1 MNRPLRVLDTQA
13 LRLDAEQ
20 KIRHESR
27 VIARTAEKMSLEQM
41 QTLIHELRVHQ
52 IELELQNEELRRTEA
67 ELDLSRSRYFDL
79 YNLAPVGYCTLNV
92 QGLILESNLT
102 VCNLLGVTRS
112 STAMVRFSNFILPE
126 DQDVFY
132 FHRHQ
137 LLISGKTESCELRLR
152 HKDGITT
159 WVQLDS
165 NIAQDAD
172 DAFLQ
177 RIVLT
182 DITAI
187 KAAESALQAR
197 EEFHL
202 SIFDSLSKH
211 IAVLDENGV
220 IIAVNEA
227 WRRHSRD
234 NGGSAELANPI
245 GVNYLQR
252 CNLPS
257 RKCSDTNSGQLL
269 AGIRAVLEG
278 RQSEFSM
285 EYPSHSPDQTCWFY
299 VHVTRMQGLR
309 PGVIVIHQDVTDR
322 KIAELAMEE
331 SRRELV
337 LVANH
342 VPGPVARIDRN
353 LCYLFANNHY
363 QQFFGKSH
371 EQVIGQQMID
381 VLGNDLFQRVK
392 PSIHRALAGE
402 KVTFE
407 SAYQSPDGKTNQT
420 LVNYVPDLDA
430 EQNVI
435 GFFVLAIDIT
445 ERKHAEEARNE
456 ALQILQKVTSR
467 IPGAVYQ
474 FRLHQ
479 DGRISIP
486 YGSVGLEN
494 LFEIAPEDVRQDANG
509 IIAKAHPDDLAG
521 IKESIQASA
530 RDMTPWSHEFRIQID
545 GKEKWLA
552 GSSTPEREPDGSV
565 LWHGFITDVT
575 ERVEAD
581 AAKESL
587 ESQLRESQKMEAIGT
602 LASGIAHDFNNA
614 LATILGNT
622 ELAQKEIKGNEVL
635 AQYLGEIYRSG
646 IRSRNLVQQILSYCR
661 QQPTE
666 LRRHSLALIVNDAV
680 TMLKATV
687 PVRFSLTVHCA
698 DEPFWILAD
707 KTQIEQVIIN
717 LVTNAA
723 QAIGSRS
730 GTIDIGVELIA
741 TNARE
746 LAASLRP
753 AGPSDCSSRVVRLS
767 VSDDG
772 PGIVPEILERIFEP
786 FFTTKPIGEGTGL
799 GLSVV
804 QGIVEL
810 HGASIHVDSKPG
822 KGTTFSIDFPEVVG
836 DTPDRPLEN
845 EPVQHT
851 LTTDTVAAV
860 FVAASTVAAVDRPTP
875 KESRHVLLIDDDASV
890 LKISRLMLER
900 MGYTVSAY
908 DNPLAALDAVRN
920 DPTAF
925 KIVITDY
932 NMPVMP
938 GLEIAAAVRDL
949 CPDLPVAVTSGFV
962 DDQLRTGAARAG
974 VVELISKPFTARE
987 LSAKIEQVLK

>member
-13 LRLDAEQ
+13 LRHDAEQ
-20 KIRHESR
+20 KVRHESQ
-27 VIARTAEKMSLEQM
+27 VIARTAERMSLEQM

-52 IELELQNEELRRTEA
+52 IELELQNEELRRKQA

-92 QGLILESNLT
+92 QGLILEANLT

-112 STAMVRFSNFILPE
+112 STAMTRFSKFILPE

-152 HKDGITT
+152 HKDGTTT
-159 WVQLDS
+159 WVKLDS

-187 KAAESALQAR
+187 KAAESELQAR

-202 SIFDSLSKH
+202 SILDSLSKH

-245 GVNYLQR
+245 GVNYLQI
-252 CNLPS
+252 CNLPG
-257 RKCSDTNSGQLL
+257 RECSDTNSAQLL

-322 KIAELAMEE
+322 KIAELALEE

-342 VPGPVARIDRN
+342 VPGPVARIDKN
-353 LCYLFANNHY
+353 LRYLFANNHY
-363 QQFFGKSH
+363 QQFFGKSQ
-371 EQVIGQQMID
+371 EQVIGHQMHEI
-381 VLGNDLFQRVK
+381 LGADLFHQVE
-392 PSIHRALAGE
+392 PYIYRALAGE

-407 SAYQSPDGKTNQT
+407 SVYRSPEGKAGHT

-430 EQNVI
+430 DQNVI

-467 IPGAVYQ
+467 MPGAVYQ
-474 FRLHQ
+474 FRLHH
-479 DGRISIP
+479 DGRVSMP
-486 YGSVGLEN
+486 FSSVGLQN
-494 LFEIAPEDVRQDANG
+494 LLGIAPEDVREDAAG
-509 IIAKAHPDDLAG
+509 VIAKANPDDLAA

-530 RDMTPWSHEFRIQID
+530 RNMTPWSHEFRILID

-614 LATILGNT
+614 LAAILGNA
-622 ELAQKEIKGNEVL
+622 ELAQKEIRGNELL
-635 AQYLGEIYRSG
+635 AQYVGEIYQSG
-646 IRSRNLVQQILSYCR
+646 TRARNLVQQILSYSR

-666 LRRHSLALIVNDAV
+666 LRRIPLAAVVHDAMA
-680 TMLKATV
+680 MLKSTL
-687 PVRFSLTVHCA
+687 PVRFSFIVHCVA
-698 DEPFWILAD
+698 EPTWILAD
-707 KTQIEQVIIN
+707 RTQIEQIIIN

-723 QAIGSRS
+723 QAIGSQS
-730 GTIDIGVELIA
+730 GTIDIGVELI
-741 TNARE
+741 NANAPE
-746 LAASLRP
+746 LAIRP
-753 AGPSDCSSRVVRLS
+753 LLAGPFDQTSRVVRLS

-772 PGIVPEILERIFEP
+772 PGIAPEILERIFEP
-786 FFTTKPIGEGTGL
+786 FFTTKPLGEGTGL

-804 QGIVEL
+804 QGIVKS
-810 HGASIHVDSKPG
+810 HGASIHVDSEPG
-822 KGTTFSIDFPEVVG
+822 KGTKFSIDFPEVVG

-845 EPVQHT
+845 APVQHA
-851 LTTDTVAAV
+851 LTTDAVAAV
-860 FVAASTVAAVDRPTP
+860 FVAASTVAAADRPTP

-925 KIVITDY
+925 QIVITDY

-962 DDQLRTGAARAG
+962 DDQLRTGAARVG
-974 VVELISKPFTARE
+974 VADLISKPFTARE

>member
-1 MNRPLRVLDTQA
+1 MNRPVRVLDTQA
-13 LRLDAEQ
+13 LRHDAEQ
-20 KIRHESR
+20 KVRHESQ
-27 VIARTAEKMSLEQM
+27 VIARTAERMSLEQM

-52 IELELQNEELRRTEA
+52 IELELQNEELRRKQA

-92 QGLILESNLT
+92 QGLILEANLT

-112 STAMVRFSNFILPE
+112 STAMTRFSKFILPE

-137 LLISGKTESCELRLR
+137 LLISGKSESCELRLR

-177 RIVLT
+177 RIVVT

-187 KAAESALQAR
+187 KAAESELQAR

-202 SIFDSLSKH
+202 SILDSLSKH
-211 IAVLDENGV
+211 IVVLDENGV

-227 WRRHSRD
+227 WRRFSRD
-234 NGGSAELANPI
+234 NGGAAELANPI
-245 GVNYLQR
+245 GVNYLQM
-252 CNLPS
+252 CNLPG
-257 RKCSDTNSGQLL
+257 RECSDTNSAPLL

-278 RQSEFSM
+278 RQSEFST
-285 EYPSHSPDQTCWFY
+285 EYACHSPNQNHWFQ
-299 VHVTRMQGLR
+299 VQVAQLLGLR
-309 PGVIVIHQDVTDR
+309 SGVVVSYQDVTNR
-322 KIAELAMEE
+322 KMAELALEE
-331 SRRELV
+331 SRRELM

-353 LCYLFANNHY
+353 LRYLFANNHY

-371 EQVIGQQMID
+371 EQVIGHQMID
-381 VLGNDLFQRVK
+381 VLGNDLFQQVK

-407 SAYQSPDGKTNQT
+407 SAYRSPDGKTNQT

-435 GFFVLAIDIT
+435 GFFVLAIEIT
-445 ERKHAEEARNE
+445 ERKQAEEARNE

-474 FRLHQ
+474 FRLHP
-479 DGRISIP
+479 DGRISMP
-486 YGSVGLEN
+486 YSSEGLQN
-494 LFEIAPEDVRQDANG
+494 LLGVAPEDVREDAAVVF
-509 IIAKAHPDDLAG
+509 AKANPEDLSG
-521 IKESIQASA
+521 IMESIQTSA
-530 RDMTPWSHEFRIQID
+530 RDMTPWSHEFRILID

-552 GSSTPEREPDGSV
+552 GNSTPEREPDGSV

-587 ESQLRESQKMEAIGT
+587 ESQLRESQKMEAMGT

-614 LATILGNT
+614 LAAILGNA
-622 ELAQKEIKGNEVL
+622 ELAQKEIRGNEIL

-646 IRSRNLVQQILSYCR
+646 TRTRNLVRQILSYCR

-666 LRRHSLALIVNDAV
+666 LSRHSLALIVNDAMA
-680 TMLKATV
+680 MLKATV

-804 QGIVEL
+804 QGIVKL

-822 KGTTFSIDFPEVVG
+822 KGTTFSIDFPEVMG

-860 FVAASTVAAVDRPTP
+860 FVAASFVAAADRPTP

-925 KIVITDY
+925 QIVITDY

-949 CPDLPVAVTSGFV
+949 CPDLPVVVISGYV

-974 VVELISKPFTARE
+974 VAELISKPFTVRDF
-987 LSAKIEQVLK
+987 SAKIERVLS

>member
-13 LRLDAEQ
+13 LRQDAEQ
-20 KIRHESR
+20 KVRHESQ
-27 VIARTAEKMSLEQM
+27 VIARTAERMSLEQM

-52 IELELQNEELRRTEA
+52 IELELQNEELRRKEA

-79 YNLAPVGYCTLNV
+79 YDLAPVGYCTLNV
-92 QGLILESNLT
+92 HGLILESNLT
-102 VCNLLGVTRS
+102 GCNLLGVTRS
-112 STAMVRFSNFILPE
+112 SIAMARFSQFILPE

-137 LLISGKTESCELRLR
+137 LLISGKSESCELRLR
-152 HKDGITT
+152 HKDGTTT

-172 DAFLQ
+172 DALLQ
-177 RIVLT
+177 RIVVT

-187 KAAESALQAR
+187 KAAESTLR
-197 EEFHL
+197 THEEFHVA
-202 SIFDSLSKH
+202 IFDSLSKH

-220 IIAVNEA
+220 IITVNEA

-245 GVNYLQR
+245 GVNYLQM
-252 CNLPS
+252 CNLPG
-257 RKCSDTNSGQLL
+257 RECGHTNSAQLL

-285 EYPSHSPDQTCWFY
+285 EYPFHSPDQTCWFY

-322 KIAELAMEE
+322 KIAELALEE

-342 VPGPVARIDRN
+342 ATGPVARIDRN
-353 LCYLFANNHY
+353 LFYRFANDRY
-363 QQFFGKSH
+363 QHFFGRSNG
-371 EQVIGQQMID
+371 QVIGHAMPE
-381 VLGNDLFQRVK
+381 VLGNDLFQQVEPFTR
-392 PSIHRALAGE
+392 RALAGE
-402 KVTFE
+402 KVAFE
-407 SAYQSPDGKTNQT
+407 SDYWPSNDKACHF

-430 EQNVI
+430 DQNVI
-435 GFFVLAIDIT
+435 GFFVFARDIT
-445 ERKHAEEARNE
+445 ERKHAEEARNK

-467 IPGAVYQ
+467 IPGTVYQ
-474 FRLHQ
+474 FRLHP
-479 DGRISIP
+479 DGRISMP
-486 YGSVGLEN
+486 YSSEGLQN
-494 LFEIAPEDVRQDANG
+494 FLGVAPEDVREDAAVVF
-509 IIAKAHPDDLAG
+509 AKANPEDLSG
-521 IKESIQASA
+521 IMESIQTSA
-530 RDMTPWSHEFRIQID
+530 RDMTPWSHEFRILID

-575 ERVEAD
+575 ERVVAD

-614 LATILGNT
+614 LAAILGNA
-622 ELAQKEIKGNEVL
+622 ELAQKEIRENELL

-646 IRSRNLVQQILSYCR
+646 TRARNLVQQILSYSR

-666 LRRHSLALIVNDAV
+666 LRRIPLAAVVHDAMA
-680 TMLKATV
+680 MLKSTL
-687 PVRFSLTVHCA
+687 PVRFSFMVHCA
-698 DEPFWILAD
+698 AEPSWILAD
-707 KTQIEQVIIN
+707 RTQIEQVIIN

-723 QAIGSRS
+723 QAIGSQS
-730 GTIDIGVELIA
+730 GTIDIGVELI
-741 TNARE
+741 NANAPE
-746 LAASLRP
+746 LAICPLL
-753 AGPSDCSSRVVRLS
+753 AGPFDQTSRVVRLS

-772 PGIVPEILERIFEP
+772 PGIAPEILERIFEP
-786 FFTTKPIGEGTGL
+786 FFTTKSLGEGTGL

-804 QGIVEL
+804 QGIVKS
-810 HGASIHVDSKPG
+810 HGASIHVDSKQG
-822 KGTTFSIDFPEVVG
+822 KGTKFRIYFPEVVG

-845 EPVQHT
+845 EPVQHA
-851 LTTDTVAAV
+851 LTTDAVAAV
-860 FVAASTVAAVDRPTP
+860 SVAEGTVAAVDRPMP
-875 KESRHVLLIDDDASV
+875 KESRHVLLIDDDPSV
-890 LKISRLMLER
+890 LRISTLMLKR

-925 KIVITDY
+925 HIVITDY

-949 CPDLPVAVTSGFV
+949 CPDLPVAVTSGYV
-962 DDQLRTGAARAG
+962 DDQLRIGAARVG
-974 VVELISKPFTARE
+974 VADLISKPFTVRE